1 MTDHVLPMLFAQD
14 ALLPTGWARNVLLHW
29 NAQGQLQQV
38 QTDIDMQALGPD
50 LLARTHKAAGPVIP
64 GMPNLHSHAF
74 QRGFAGLTEFRG
86 QAQDSF
92 WSWRNLMY
100 GFANRLTPQALEA
113 IATWLYLEM
122 LEAGYTSVCEFHYV
136 HHDMGGK
143 PYANDA
149 ELSLALLR
157 AAEKTGMGITLLPVL
172 YQTSG
177 FGGQPA
183 REDQARFI
191 RSTDNMLSLL
201 ERLSVAV
208 KAQNA
213 ALGLAPHSLR
223 AVPPQSLSASVAGL
237 HALQPDAPVHI
248 HIAEQTQEVEDCLA
262 WSGMRPVQWLMEH
275 APVDHRWCLIHA
287 THMTPDEY
295 ACAARSKAVAGI
307 CPTTEANLGDGIF
320 DMRLWLQHGGRWGV
334 GSDSHATVNAAEE
347 LLMLEYSQRLHLRQR
362 NVLGNARHPQ
372 VATAMTL
379 QAVAGGAQ
387 AAGRAIAGL
396 VAGQQADFVVLDA
409 QHAALAGLPAESA
422 HAGHVF
428 ASHRSCAIAE
438 VWVAGK
444 QQVASGRH
452 ALHESAKQGFI
463 QARTELLKAA

>member
-14 ALLPTGWARNVLLHW
+14 ALLPTGWARNVLLRW

-38 QTDIDMQALGPD
+38 QTDIDLQALGAD
-50 LLARTHKAAGPVIP
+50 VLARTHKAAGPVIP

-157 AAEKTGMGITLLPVL
+157 AAEKTGMGMTLLPVL

-213 ALGLAPHSLR
+213 VLGLAPHSLR

-237 HALQPDAPVHI
+237 HALLPEAPVHI

-262 WSGMRPVQWLMEH
+262 WSGMSPVQWLLEH

-287 THMTPDEY
+287 THMTPNEY
-295 ACAARSKAVAGI
+295 ASAARSKAVAGI

-320 DMRLWLQHGGRWGV
+320 DMPLWLQHGGGWGV